1 MKTRLAKKIVGR
13 IFCFKNFDSN
23 YLPYS
28 KPQQTK
34 AVRIAYRQILT
45 DANRPLLVDA
55 IPIHKIPL
63 KWRKVKGFLPGE
75 FDNSKA
81 E

>member
-13 IFCFKNFDSN
+13 IFRFRNIESN

-28 KPQQTK
+28 GPQQTK
-34 AVRIAYRQILT
+34 AVRTRLRQLSKECRMFYMET
-45 DANRPLLVDA
+45 
-55 IPIHKIPL
+55 IPDHKVPL
-63 KWRKVKGFLPGE
+63 KWRKIKGFLPDE
-75 FDNSKA
+75 FDNLKA

>member
-1 MKTRLAKKIVGR
+1 MKTRLAKKIMGR
-13 IFCFKNFDSN
+13 ISRFRNIDSN

-34 AVRIAYRQILT
+34 AVRIAYRGVPEAHLEALIKFVPCQK
-45 DANRPLLVDA
+45 V
-55 IPIHKIPL
+55 PL
-63 KWRKVKGFLPGE
+63 KWRKIKGFIPDE
-75 FDNSKA
+75 FDNLKA